1 MPCSKV
7 VIWAKRVA
15 FIEAFSRTTGSLFF
29 CKLSSMA
36 STEEKPC
43 CLASADELETSVRSV
58 SSKLRKMGYDVEL
71 ASANASKSF
80 SDEQEATLSNF
91 VTDNSGVYTYAEI
104 ASNFEGGAFSAK
116 SIQGKILSMQLTE
129 HVKPA
134 PKVETVKTYSED
146 EESQFISMVND
157 GAFIEDIAEGLG
169 RSVNSIRGKALSL
182 LRAGEINAIPKQEH
196 TKGSSKADPLA
207 DVEIN
212 DMTVEEIADEIGK
225 TVRGVKT
232 MLTRRGLQCADY
244 NGAARKEIG

>member
-1 MPCSKV
+1 MALPKWTDERTQALVDFVGSESP
-7 VIWAKRVA
+7 ISQDTVA
-15 FIEAFSRTTGSLFF
+15 NA
-29 CKLSSMA
+29 
-36 STEEKPC
+36 
-43 CLASADELETSVRSV
+43 ADELETSVRSV

-104 ASNFEGGAFSAK
+104 AENFEGGHFSAK

-146 EESQFISMVND
+146 EESQFVSLVND
-157 GAFIEDIAEGLG
+157 GAFIEDIAEAMG

-207 DVEIN
+207 DVEI
-212 DMTVEEIADEIGK
+212 DGMTVEEIADEIGK

>member
-1 MPCSKV
+1 MY
-7 VIWAKRVA
+7 KRQDERTQQLVDFVGNDSPVSQAMVA
-15 FIEAFSRTTGSLFF
+15 DA
-29 CKLSSMA
+29 
-36 STEEKPC
+36 
-43 CLASADELETSVRSV
+43 ADELETSVRSV

-207 DVEIN
+207 DVEI
-212 DMTVEEIADEIGK
+212 DGMTVEEIADEIGK